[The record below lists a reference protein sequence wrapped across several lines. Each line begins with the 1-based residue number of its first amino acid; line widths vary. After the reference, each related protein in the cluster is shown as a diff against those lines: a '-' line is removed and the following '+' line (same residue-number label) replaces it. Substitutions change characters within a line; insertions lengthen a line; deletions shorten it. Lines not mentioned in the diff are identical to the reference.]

1 MRILWVKFGGLWPLN
16 SGGRLR
22 SFNLLRE
29 LSREHAITVA
39 TTREQDSPP
48 GQLADQLPDC
58 RTVIEVPYRPVKHH
72 DPRFPLV
79 LAKSWLTGIPVDME
93 RARIPELGRVVRSSL
108 DTGGFDLCIADFL
121 CSLPSV
127 PRDGTVPVVLFEHNV
142 EYMIWKRL
150 ASTCRSWPRRL
161 ILEKEWRR
169 VCRYERRGCAEVERV
184 ITVSDADRDLL
195 RSMVTGGSVFSVPTG
210 VDTEYFS
217 PRQDIP
223 ERKEVVFVGS
233 MDWFPN
239 EDAMRWFVADMLPAL
254 RRRVPDVLVTVV
266 GRNPSVKLTRDL
278 QAYNVSVTGTVAD
291 VRGFIARA
299 AVCIVPLRIGGGTR
313 LKIFEGLSMG
323 KATVTTSVGGEGLP
337 LVDGRDVVIADHPDD
352 FAEQVAALILDPV
365 RRRQLGE
372 AGRELVVRRYG
383 WPRVAKEF
391 DLLCQT
397 ACMRRSPASAP
408 TGRDDLSPG
417 HHKGSQRPDF
427 SSS

>member
-29 LSREHAITVA
+29 LSRDHAVTVV

-48 GQLADQLPDC
+48 GRIAGQLPDC
-58 RTVIEVPYRPVKHH
+58 RAVIEVPYRPVKHR

-79 LAKSWLTGIPVDME
+79 LAKSWLTGMPVDME
-93 RARIPELGRVVRSSL
+93 RARIPGIASVVKSSL

-121 CSLPSV
+121 CSLPNV
-127 PRDGTVPVVLFEHNV
+127 PLDATVPVVLFEHNV

-150 ASTCRSWPRRL
+150 ASTCGSWPRRL

-169 VCRYERRGCAEVERV
+169 VRRYERQGCAEVERV
-184 ITVSDADRDLL
+184 ITVSEADRDLL
-195 RSMVTGGSVFSVPTG
+195 RSMIPGGSVFAVPTG

-239 EDAMRWFVADMLPAL
+239 EDAMRWFAADVLPAL

-291 VRGFIARA
+291 VRDFIARA

-313 LKIFEGLSMG
+313 LKIFEGLAMG

-337 LVDGRDVVIADHPDD
+337 LVDGRDVLIADRPED
-352 FAEQVAALILDPV
+352 FAEKVSALMLDPV

-372 AGRELVVRRYG
+372 SGRELVVRRYG

-391 DLLCQT
+391 ELLCQT
-397 ACMRRSPASAP
+397 ACVRQNPARGPAS
-408 TGRDDLSPG
+408 RDGLSPG
-417 HHKGSQRPDF
+417 RQKGSRSPDF